1 MSPGG
6 AISEKHKNENIS
18 IGELLS
24 GVTGVVVVVVVQ
36 SSLSMYI
43 CTMPVL
49 ATDWTLT
56 TFSSC
61 YHDPNLEIL

>member
-1 MSPGG
+1 MFCFGYL
-6 AISEKHKNENIS
+6 AEIILEACD
-18 IGELLS
+18 
-24 GVTGVVVVVVVQ
+24 VVVVVVVVVVVQ

-56 TFSSC
+56 TLSSC